1 MLARRLRRHTN
12 IDPALSKCVVF
23 AVILPCQTNSSNY
36 PANTGHS
43 PKAVSMLAHRLRRW
57 PNIETALGE
66 CPVYAGY
73 TYFSSKSSNWCLS
86 CKINPMFY
94 HFIIRLPSKHETLNQ
109 CNCWV
114 DVRPTSKTVGQHQP
128 SIGSMSRVCRV
139 HAYHPYCPA
148 SGPNGSRYTLGI
160 IDIINRLLGNER
172 VYLTQYKVVDTIF
185 HILGDKIILNYL
197 RYERLYLLFNIVA
210 DTSFLFLKRWFIM
223 WLIPHIGCTSSH

>member
-1 MLARRLRRHTN
+1 MLARRLRRNSN

-43 PKAVSMLAHRLRRW
+43 PKAVSTLAHRLRRW
-57 PNIETALGE
+57 PNIETAFGK

-109 CNCWV
+109 CWV
-114 DVRPTSKTVGQHQP
+114 DVGPTSKTVSQHQP
-128 SIGSMSRVCRV
+128 NTGAMSCVCWV
-139 HAYHPYCPA
+139 HASHPFCPA
-148 SGPNGSRYTLGI
+148 LHLTWSNYTLGI
-160 IDIINRLLGNER
+160 NDI
-172 VYLTQYKVVDTIF
+172 
-185 HILGDKIILNYL
+185 
-197 RYERLYLLFNIVA
+197 
-210 DTSFLFLKRWFIM
+210 
-223 WLIPHIGCTSSH
+223 P